1 MFQDRYAFGKVSS
14 VSFLGGRPAGMG
26 IDIVTTGST
35 CREYR
40 STELITIIQITLI
53 INDKV
58 SKDEEYN
65 VHEAGCSLLN

>member
-1 MFQDRYAFGKVSS
+1 
-14 VSFLGGRPAGMG
+14 MG